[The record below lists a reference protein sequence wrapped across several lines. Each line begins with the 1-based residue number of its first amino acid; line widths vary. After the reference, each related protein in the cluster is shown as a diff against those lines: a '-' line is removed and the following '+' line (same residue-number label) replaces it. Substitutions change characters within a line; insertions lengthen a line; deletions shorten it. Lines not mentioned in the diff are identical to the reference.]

1 MKKNNTKKAPELKP
15 RKVKGRIEILKAI
28 PYRGIM
34 VYLRKINDDIF
45 EYLIPYKGEIYA
57 DYLIMKPKKGK
68 KKLTKNESNQAAALI
83 LNGAVVTID
92 VTLLKKKVSKKDIAF
107 AREFEKATK
116 KTFGKNSKKVVN

>member
-1 MKKNNTKKAPELKP
+1 MVPSAQCYKQVLGDYRNRMSKTKVPKLKP

-45 EYLIPYKGEIYA
+45 EYLIPHKGEIYA

-68 KKLTKNESNQAAALI
+68 KKLTRGESNQATALI
-83 LNGAVVTID
+83 LSGAVSSAS
-92 VTLLKKKVSKKDIAF
+92 LN
-107 AREFEKATK
+107 
-116 KTFGKNSKKVVN
+116 GP